1 MNECQGTLSESSWVT
16 TMMLDTSR
24 GHPRFHKSGHGGSV
38 DVFLTLPSTKKK
50 KKKKKEEEAIYG
62 HGVNGTFLVEILV
75 TVLSDLILYNKQK
88 FRMCLQLVTRGI
100 INSPPKM

>member
-50 KKKKKEEEAIYG
+50 KKKKKG
-62 HGVNGTFLVEILV
+62 FFNGTIPRSQTQEGTSSLNVDENVNWYIFLEIKYF
-75 TVLSDLILYNKQK
+75 SFIQK
-88 FRMCLQLVTRGI
+88 FTAHI
-100 INSPPKM
+100 Y